1 MKRILSSII
10 LIPVILYLLITGSY
24 LFKLF
29 VLICFF
35 ITIYEWHMISKNK
48 IYSLPGYLFILIS
61 FYTFL
66 KLREDFDLM
75 LVLIIMLI
83 CISTDLGGY
92 FFGKFF
98 KGPKITKISPN
109 KTYTG
114 VFGSFLLPIFFMYI
128 FFNLDFKL
136 VNKVFFNS
144 DLFVFILIISSVSQL
159 GDIFISYFKR
169 LVNIKDTGKII
180 PGHGGILDRIDGM
193 LFVFPI
199 SYFLVKNNFFQII

>member
-1 MKRILSSII
+1 
-10 LIPVILYLLITGSY
+10 
-24 LFKLF
+24 
-29 VLICFF
+29 
-35 ITIYEWHMISKNK
+35 
-48 IYSLPGYLFILIS
+48 LPGYLFILIS

-66 KLREDFDLM
+66 KLREDFNLI
-75 LVLIIMLI
+75 LVLIIILI

-128 FFNLDFKL
+128 FFNLDFKF
-136 VNKVFFNS
+136 VNKDLFNS

-159 GDIFISYFKR
+159 GDIFI
-169 LVNIKDTGKII
+169 
-180 PGHGGILDRIDGM
+180 
-193 LFVFPI
+193 I

>member
-1 MKRILSSII
+1 
-10 LIPVILYLLITGSY
+10 
-24 LFKLF
+24 
-29 VLICFF
+29 
-35 ITIYEWHMISKNK
+35 MISKNK

-66 KLREDFDLM
+66 KLREDFNLI
-75 LVLIIMLI
+75 LVLIIILI

-128 FFNLDFKL
+128 FFNLDFKF
-136 VNKVFFNS
+136 VNKDLFNS